1 MSLQVLTHFLIKIPS
16 KKLKLFLC
24 NVHHPKAPRHKDT
37 PCASEGYEDTPLTV
51 NQGIKSQPAPTAP
64 EHKIHRII
72 IIRQPRKS

>member
-1 MSLQVLTHFLIKIPS
+1 M
-16 KKLKLFLC
+16 KLFLC

-37 PCASEGYEDTPLTV
+37 PWAGEGYEDTPLTV

-72 IIRQPRKS
+72 IIRQPRKSQEDFIQANCEPN